1 MGCMAD
7 YSEEDLRLMES
18 VRGESK
24 AEITSLR
31 NSDKFHKKC
40 SENYMKQITSLRKQL
55 QKADSFVKEVTD
67 ENQKLH
73 KKIKELTSKTGKD

>member
-24 AEITSLR
+24 AEIA
-31 NSDKFHKKC
+31 
-40 SENYMKQITSLRKQL
+40 SLRKKMEDL
-55 QKADSFVKEVTD
+55 QTQFNKMWSCLKFEKMSSKVIGYTFDKKDMDKFKED
-67 ENQKLH
+67 LQ
-73 KKIKELTSKTGKD
+73 SKVNK